1 MCNCI
6 CMPVILVFINLKQP
20 CNEREAVGE
29 VLFQPVNVNGLLT
42 AVLGWNHFIL
52 HLITNYLYNLVDY
65 SM

>member
-6 CMPVILVFINLKQP
+6 WPVILVFINLKQP

-42 AVLGWNHFIL
+42 AVLG
-52 HLITNYLYNLVDY
+52 
-65 SM
+65 